1 MNLWKVKNNG
11 FMIKKILIIT
21 ICILSGISAFGARD
35 KVLEEHV
42 NNELTFYKNIKN
54 CTPTE
59 SRETNFNSARKIYGA
74 EDNFCHFVYR
84 NNIECKI
91 PMDVAQKFSEV
102 GLRVYND
109 YSDYGM
115 ITSTTA
121 DIKYLDN
128 EILYNTKYCHIKKS
142 L

>member
-1 MNLWKVKNNG
+1 MKN
-11 FMIKKILIIT
+11 FIIIILLVFCT
-21 ICILSGISAFGARD
+21 ASCAYAARD

-42 NNELTFYKNIKN
+42 NNELTFYKNIKT
-54 CTPTE
+54 CTPIE
-59 SRETNFNSARKIYGA
+59 SSESNFNSSRKIYG
-74 EDNFCHFVYR
+74 EESNLCHFVYR
-84 NNIECKI
+84 NNIDCKI

-102 GLRVYND
+102 GLRIYND

-128 EILYNTKYCHIKKS
+128 EILYNTRYCRVKQSH
-142 L
+142 

>member
-1 MNLWKVKNNG
+1 M
-11 FMIKKILIIT
+11 FKKILAVV
-21 ICILSGISAFGARD
+21 LLLHLSMSGIALGARD

-42 NNELTFYKNIKN
+42 NNELEFYKNIKT

-59 SRETNFNSARKIYGA
+59 SSEINFNASRKIFG
-74 EDNFCHFVYR
+74 EENNICHFQYR
-84 NNIECKI
+84 NNIDCHI

-128 EILYNTKYCHIKKS
+128 EILYNTRYCRIK
-142 L
+142 